1 MTTGNGQADQTT
13 VTPADI
19 EAKLR
24 EIQGVTDSTG
34 EAAQNAAKPVLVV
47 VGVAVVVAA
56 FLLGR
61 RRGRKHSTIVEVRR
75 V

>member
-1 MTTGNGQADQTT
+1 MTTGNGQAT
-13 VTPADI
+13 VTRADI

-34 EAAQNAAKPVLVV
+34 EVAQNAAKPVLVA
-47 VGVAVVVAA
+47 VGVAVVVVA